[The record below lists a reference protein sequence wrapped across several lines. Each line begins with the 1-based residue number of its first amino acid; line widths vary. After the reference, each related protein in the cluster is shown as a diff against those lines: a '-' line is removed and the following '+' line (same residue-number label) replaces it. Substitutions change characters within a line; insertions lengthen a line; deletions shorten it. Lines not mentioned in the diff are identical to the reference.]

1 MCTGGLEKSFI
12 ATKSFACAYF
22 LVHLELIL
30 SQGGAEELFNFT
42 RVKTYRNTLFVF
54 NHWSEMPVIKVEVKD
69 LHKSDAAEPSAAHGA
84 GTASSQLP
92 PGDTTNKKHLLK
104 ALNKTPLVRM

>member
-1 MCTGGLEKSFI
+1 M
-12 ATKSFACAYF
+12 
-22 LVHLELIL
+22 HLELIL

-42 RVKTYRNTLFVF
+42 RVKTYQNTLFVF
-54 NHWSEMPVIKVEVKD
+54 NHWSEMPIIKVEVKD
-69 LHKSDAAEPSAAHGA
+69 LLHKSDAAEPSAAHGA